1 MCGWLCWWV
10 VLVGV
15 VVVVVGVGVGVV
27 VVVAVVVVVVVVDD
41 ADFVGLAYFVVGCHD
56 DADAQGVACI
66 SQRSNKQC

>member
-27 VVVAVVVVVVVVDD
+27 VAVVGAVGVVVVVKCGQLVKCS
-41 ADFVGLAYFVVGCHD
+41 FPSLFVVSLFLSSMQTS
-56 DADAQGVACI
+56 QGW
-66 SQRSNKQC
+66 N